1 MSIQRSQVL
10 RLYKDLLRYSRQL
23 VYSDPHYV
31 ARRVKQQ
38 FEANRSL
45 QDAKDIEFFYQVSLI
60 CSLIAITFHY
70 NYSAFLT
77 LSFQKQKGRALLEKD
92 RLL

>member
-10 RLYKDLLRYSRQL
+10 RLYKDLLRYSQQL

-38 FEANRSL
+38 FEVNRSL
-45 QDAKDIEFFYQVSLI
+45 QDAKDIEFFYQVGLPS
-60 CSLIAITFHY
+60 
-70 NYSAFLT
+70 
-77 LSFQKQKGRALLEKD
+77 
-92 RLL
+92 